1 MDVVNASKGS
11 MYLSGYNSE
20 GRQLWGIG
28 DERDEVECIFSYG
41 M

>member
-1 MDVVNASKGS
+1 MDVVNAPKGS
-11 MYLSGYNSE
+11 MYLSGYNLV

-28 DERDEVECIFSYG
+28 DERGEGECICSYG